1 MEQPPLTPMNSYPT
15 RDGMS
20 VGSMLP
26 AEVRE
31 LETRTCIRIMDAYRE
46 LCPNLDEHARTV
58 FKNKL
63 LALLDVIIID

>member
-1 MEQPPLTPMNSYPT
+1 
-15 RDGMS
+15 
-20 VGSMLP
+20 MLP

-31 LETRTCIRIMDAYRE
+31 LETRTCIRIMDAYRD
-46 LCPNLDEHARTV
+46 LCPDMDEHARTV